1 MTHKSWAV
9 CRKELRDAMRDGR
22 TIIAVFV
29 VPLVLYPG
37 LMLFMGWIQSQNQ
50 KEERALRVRVGI
62 VGAAQLPA
70 VEERMRAAEGVS
82 AVPLERL
89 PESMERA
96 GVDAVLVIPPGLHES
111 VVRGDSVK
119 VELLYKDADHR
130 SSAAEERMRPV
141 LDDVRR
147 ALTLLWAQS
156 LGARAETA
164 PAVAVERRDVSSKAE
179 IGRFTAALIIPY
191 ILVFMVAA
199 GSMHIAID
207 ATTGE
212 KERST
217 LETLL
222 ATSTSRGELVLGK
235 CMAVIT
241 TALTAGFIGIF
252 GLWFNFS
259 ILANAMPELAAQGFQ
274 LTIRPDQAFLIFAT
288 VLPTAVFLAAALVAI
303 GCFARSM
310 REGQTYATYVYMASV
325 FLGLGSF
332 RQLGSPPLSRFAIP
346 ILNTALLQRE
356 ILTDTVQPLHA
367 AVAVGTS
374 ALMAGIMVVIAT
386 RLFSNESVLFR
397 T

>member
-1 MTHKSWAV
+1 MTHKSWTV

-29 VPLVLYPG
+29 VPFVLYPG
-37 LMLFMGWIQSQNQ
+37 LMLFMGSIEAANR
-50 KEERALRVRVGI
+50 KEASALQVRVGV
-62 VGAAQLPA
+62 VGEAQLPGLHDRLHA
-70 VEERMRAAEGVS
+70 LEGVS
-82 AVPLERL
+82 TVPLVSA
-89 PESMERA
+89 PESMESA
-96 GVDAVLVIPPGLHES
+96 GVDAVLVVPPLVS
-111 VVRGDSVK
+111 QSITSGDSVK
-119 VELLYKDADHR
+119 VELLYKDADHK
-130 SSAAEERMRPV
+130 SSAADERMQPV
-141 LDDVRR
+141 LDEVRR
-147 ALTLLWAQS
+147 ELTVMWAQS
-156 LGARAETA
+156 RGARADA
-164 PAVAVERRDVSSKAE
+164 PPAISVEHRDVSSKAE
-179 IGRFTAALIIPY
+179 TGRFMAALIIPY

-222 ATSTSRGELVLGK
+222 ATSTSRGELVIGK

-241 TALTAGFIGIF
+241 TALVAGFIGIF
-252 GLWFNFS
+252 GLWFNFTVIANLMPSLASQS
-259 ILANAMPELAAQGFQ
+259 IQ
-274 LTIRPDQAFLIFAT
+274 LSIRPEQALFILVTI
-288 VLPTAVFLAAALVAI
+288 LPTAIFLGALLVAI

-332 RQLGSPPLSRFAIP
+332 RQLGTPPLQRFMIP

-356 ILTDTVQPLHA
+356 ILTDTVVPAHA
-367 AVAVGTS
+367 AVALGTS
-374 ALMAGIMVVIAT
+374 AAMAAVMLVIAT

>member
-1 MTHKSWAV
+1 
-9 CRKELRDAMRDGR
+9 MRDGR
-22 TIIAVFV
+22 TIIAVLV

-37 LMLFMGWIQSQNQ
+37 LMLFMGSIESANK
-50 KEERALRVRVGI
+50 KEEQALQVRVGV
-62 VGAAQLPA
+62 VGEMQLPA
-70 VEERMRAAEGVS
+70 LTEHLRGVEGVT
-82 AVPLERL
+82 AVALDRVPQSLE
-89 PESMERA
+89 SA
-96 GVDAVLVIPPGLHES
+96 GVDAVLVIPPS
-111 VVRGDSVK
+111 VGASIAAGDSVK
-119 VELLYKDADHR
+119 VELLYKDADHK
-130 SSAAEERMRPV
+130 SSAADERMKPV
-141 LDDVRR
+141 LDEVRR
-147 ALTLLWAQS
+147 ELTVLWAKS
-156 LGARAETA
+156 RGANADAA
-164 PAVAVERRDVSSKAE
+164 PPFTVQDRDVSSKAE
-179 IGRFTAALIIPY
+179 TGKFMAALIIPY

-222 ATSTSRGELVLGK
+222 ATSTSRGEIVLGK

-241 TALTAGFIGIF
+241 VALTAGIIGIF

-259 ILANAMPELAAQGFQ
+259 VLANMMPSLSSQSFQ
-274 LTIRPDQAFLIFAT
+274 LTIRPEQMLFMLLT
-288 VLPTAVFLAAALVAI
+288 VLPTAVFLGATLVAI

-332 RQLGSPPLSRFAIP
+332 RQLGTPPMQRFMIP

-356 ILTDTVQPLHA
+356 ILTDTVVPMHA
-367 AVAVGTS
+367 MVTLGMS
-374 ALMAGIMVVIAT
+374 AAMAAIMLVIAT